1 MNLDRLLFAVA
12 DWLTPSSDT
21 SPRWELKNRL
31 LRLTGLNVGEHTAIS
46 RGFICYN
53 ASQIVIER
61 YVAIG
66 QNAHFFNFGTLRI
79 GEFATLA
86 QNVSVVNGWHATE
99 DLEPRSGSTSV
110 GRGAWIGLGA
120 KLVGSISLGDLCIV
134 GAGSV
139 VVHDVPDRAIVVG
152 VPARVIGYREVAPRQ
167 WHFRQI
173 YFDPETFSVIP
184 AVEIVEGSNA

>member
-99 DLEPRSGSTSV
+99 DLEPRANPSSPQWASPGYPGAPSGNAAAQTKAPHFTPPPRTS
-110 GRGAWIGLGA
+110 
-120 KLVGSISLGDLCIV
+120 
-134 GAGSV
+134 
-139 VVHDVPDRAIVVG
+139 
-152 VPARVIGYREVAPRQ
+152 PRKR
-167 WHFRQI
+167 FVCPI
-173 YFDPETFSVIP
+173 NCAT
-184 AVEIVEGSNA
+184 